1 MIINTIIITEKRA
14 FEMRMKFFLVVLF
27 VSSGI
32 IVSGCDNRN
41 ETSKKVTN
49 NNSISQTQNIQD
61 PKPAPTTDDE
71 KAKAWKKATDT
82 SGHDFSKYSKPVP

>member
-1 MIINTIIITEKRA
+1 
-14 FEMRMKFFLVVLF
+14 MRMKSFLAVLF

-49 NNSISQTQNIQD
+49 NNSISQTQNIQQNA
-61 PKPAPTTDDE
+61 KPMTDE
-71 KAKAWKKATDT
+71 ERMKAWKEATDT